1 MPKSDPKFVVRP
13 ATKDNANLSNQVT
26 ARNMNV
32 DLESVA
38 TAPYVALSFF
48 NDKVLSKI
56 LFLPEPKWQNECRSG
71 LKLQLL
77 RQ

>member
-38 TAPYVALSFF
+38 TAPYVALSFLMIQSYPKYF
-48 NDKVLSKI
+48 SFQNQNGKTSAVL
-56 LFLPEPKWQNECRSG
+56 G
-71 LKLQLL
+71 
-77 RQ
+77 